1 MFRLACKALMR
12 PTAVA
17 LSRTAAVVVETPPNP
32 VTYLTDDEKMLVET
46 VRAFSLAH
54 VVPRSRKMDEEG
66 KMDPAVLKEAFAAG
80 LMGIETPAELEG
92 GGMSFFSSILA
103 IEELA
108 RHDPAVSVTVDVQNT
123 LVNNI
128 FFNFAN
134 EAQRRKYLPKLA
146 KDTVG
151 CFCLTEASSGSDA
164 FSLSTRAEKKG
175 SKWVINGTKLYITN
189 GGWAGI
195 YLVMATVDPSK
206 GYKGITCFVV
216 DSSEAPGVSVVRTEN
231 KLGIRASSTAELRF
245 EDVEVPEEN
254 VIGEVGKG
262 YKVAI
267 SILNE
272 GRIGI
277 GAQMLGIA
285 QGSLDLVMPYLFQRK
300 QFGKFIGDFQGM
312 QMQYAECATELHAAR
327 LMVYNA
333 SRKKQ
338 NRDTFIQEAAMAKY
352 FASVVAEKTA
362 SRAVEWAGGVGFM
375 KDFGLERF
383 YRDAKIGAIYEGT
396 SIIQLQTIAKMIK
409 AQYDDSSSPLG
420 TPH

>member
-1 MFRLACKALMR
+1 MFRLTCKPLMR
-12 PTAVA
+12 RTTVA
-17 LSRTAAVVVETPPNP
+17 LSAAATGMKLPNP
-32 VTYLTDDEKMLVET
+32 VTYLTDDEKMLVEA
-46 VRAFSLAH
+46 VRAFSLQH
-54 VVPRSRKMDEEG
+54 VVPKSLKMDQEG
-66 KMDPAVLKEAFAAG
+66 KMDQEIIKEAFSAG
-80 LMGIETPAELEG
+80 LMGIETPAELDG
-92 GGMSFFSSILA
+92 GGMTFFSSILA

-108 RHDPAVSVTVDVQNT
+108 RHDPSVSVTVDVQNT

-134 EAQRRKYLPKLA
+134 EAQCKKYLPKLA
-146 KDTVG
+146 TSTVG
-151 CFCLTEASSGSDA
+151 CFCLTESGSGSDA
-164 FSLSTRAEKKG
+164 FALKTKAEKRG
-175 SKWVINGTKLYITN
+175 SKYVINGSKLYITN

-195 YLVMATVDPSK
+195 YLVMATVDSSK

-216 DSSEAPGVSVVRTEN
+216 DSSETTGVSVVRTED

-245 EDVEVPEEN
+245 ENVEVPEEN

-262 YKVAI
+262 YKIAI
-267 SILNE
+267 NILNE

-285 QGSLDLVMPYLFQRK
+285 QGSLDIVMPYLFQRK
-300 QFGKFIGDFQGM
+300 QFGQAIGDFQGM
-312 QMQYAECATELHAAR
+312 QMQYAECALELHAAR

-333 SRKKQ
+333 ARKKQ
-338 NRDTFIQEAAMAKY
+338 NNEVFIQDAAMAKY
-352 FASVVAEKTA
+352 FASTVAEKTA
-362 SRAVEWAGGVGFM
+362 SRAVEWAGGIGFM

-409 AQYDDSSSPLG
+409 AQYDKS
-420 TPH
+420 

>member
-1 MFRLACKALMR
+1 MFRLACKPLMR
-12 PTAVA
+12 RTAVA
-17 LSRTAAVVVETPPNP
+17 LSAAMEKPPNP
-32 VTYLTDDEKMLVET
+32 VTYLTDDEKMLVDT
-46 VRAFSLAH
+46 VRSFSLQH
-54 VVPRSRKMDEEG
+54 VAPKSLKMDQEG
-66 KMDPAVLKEAFAAG
+66 KMDPELLKECFTAG
-80 LMGIETPAELEG
+80 LMGIETPADLEG

-108 RHDPAVSVTVDVQNT
+108 RHDPALSVTVDVQNT

-134 EAQRRKYLPKLA
+134 DAQKKKYLPKLA
-146 KDTVG
+146 TSTVG
-151 CFCLTEASSGSDA
+151 CFCLTEAGSGSDA
-164 FSLSTRAEKKG
+164 FALKTRAEKKG
-175 SKWVINGTKLYITN
+175 SKWVINGSKLYITN
-189 GGWAGI
+189 GAWAGI
-195 YLVMATVDPSK
+195 YLVMATVNSSK

-216 DSSEAPGVSVVRTEN
+216 DSSESSGVSVVRTED

-245 EDVEVPEEN
+245 DNVEVSEEN

-262 YKVAI
+262 YKIAI
-267 SILNE
+267 NILNE

-285 QGSLDLVMPYLFQRK
+285 QGSLDIVMPYLFQRK
-300 QFGKFIGDFQGM
+300 QFGQAIGDFQGM
-312 QMQYAECATELHAAR
+312 QMQYAECALQLHAAR

-333 SRKKQ
+333 ARKKQ
-338 NRDTFIQEAAMAKY
+338 NGEVFIQDAAMAKY

-362 SRAVEWAGGVGFM
+362 SRAVEWAGGIGFM

-396 SIIQLQTIAKMIK
+396 SIIQLQTIAKMMK
-409 AQYDDSSSPLG
+409 TQYEK
-420 TPH
+420 

>member
-1 MFRLACKALMR
+1 MFRLACNPLMR
-12 PTAVA
+12 
-17 LSRTAAVVVETPPNP
+17 RTAAALSAAAASGGEHPPNP
-32 VTYLTDDEKMLVET
+32 VTFITDDEKMLVDT
-46 VRAFSLAH
+46 VRSFSLQH
-54 VVPRSRKMDEEG
+54 VAPKSLKMDQEG
-66 KMDPAVLKEAFAAG
+66 KMDPGLLKEAFAAG

-92 GGMSFFSSILA
+92 GGMTFFSSILA

-134 EAQRRKYLPKLA
+134 DAQRKKYLPKLA
-146 KDTVG
+146 TDTVG
-151 CFCLTEASSGSDA
+151 CFCLTEAGSGSDA
-164 FSLSTRAEKKG
+164 FALKTRAEKKG
-175 SKWVINGTKLYITN
+175 SKWVINGSKLYITN

-195 YLVMATVDPSK
+195 YLVMATVDTAK

-216 DSSEAPGVSVVRTEN
+216 DSSESSGVSVVRSED

-245 EDVEVPEEN
+245 DNVEVPEEN

-262 YKVAI
+262 YKIAI
-267 SILNE
+267 NILNE

-285 QGSLDLVMPYLFQRK
+285 QGSLDIVMPYLFQRK
-300 QFGKFIGDFQGM
+300 QFGQAIGDFQGM
-312 QMQYAECATELHAAR
+312 QMQYAECALELHAAR

-333 SRKKQ
+333 ARKKQ
-338 NRDTFIQEAAMAKY
+338 NNEVFIQDAAMAKY

-362 SRAVEWAGGVGFM
+362 SRAVEWAGGIGFM

-396 SIIQLQTIAKMIK
+396 SIIQLQTIAKMMK
-409 AQYDDSSSPLG
+409 AQFSKS
-420 TPH
+420 

>member
-1 MFRLACKALMR
+1 MFRFTCKPLMR
-12 PTAVA
+12 RTAVA
-17 LSRTAAVVVETPPNP
+17 LSAAATGVKLPNP
-32 VTYLTDDEKMLVET
+32 VTYLTDDEKMLVEA
-46 VRAFSLAH
+46 VRAFSLQH
-54 VVPRSRKMDEEG
+54 VVPKSLKMDQEG
-66 KMDPAVLKEAFAAG
+66 KMDQEIIKEAFSAG
-80 LMGIETPAELEG
+80 LMGIETPAELDG
-92 GGMSFFSSILA
+92 GGMTFFSSILA

-108 RHDPAVSVTVDVQNT
+108 RHDPSVSVTVDVQNT

-134 EAQRRKYLPKLA
+134 DAQRKKYLPKLA
-146 KDTVG
+146 TNTVG
-151 CFCLTEASSGSDA
+151 CFCLTESGSGSDA
-164 FSLSTRAEKKG
+164 FALKTKAEKRG
-175 SKWVINGTKLYITN
+175 SKYVINGSKLYITN

-195 YLVMATVDPSK
+195 YLVMATVDSSK

-216 DSSEAPGVSVVRTEN
+216 DSSETPGVSVVRTED

-245 EDVEVPEEN
+245 ENVEVPEEN

-262 YKVAI
+262 YKIAI
-267 SILNE
+267 NILNE

-285 QGSLDLVMPYLFQRK
+285 QGSLDIVMPYLFQRK
-300 QFGKFIGDFQGM
+300 QFGRAIGDFQGM
-312 QMQYAECATELHAAR
+312 QMQYAECALELHAAR

-333 SRKKQ
+333 ARKKQ
-338 NRDTFIQEAAMAKY
+338 NNEVFIQDAAMAKY
-352 FASVVAEKTA
+352 FASTVAEKTA
-362 SRAVEWAGGVGFM
+362 SRAVEWAGGIGFM

-409 AQYDDSSSPLG
+409 AQYDKS
-420 TPH
+420 

>member
-1 MFRLACKALMR
+1 MFRLGCKSLMR
-12 PTAVA
+12 RTAVA
-17 LSRTAAVVVETPPNP
+17 LSSAAAAGEAPPNP

-46 VRAFSLAH
+46 VRAFSLTH
-54 VVPRSRKMDEEG
+54 VVPRSRQMDEEG
-66 KMDPAVLKEAFAAG
+66 KMDPVVLKEAFAAG
-80 LMGIETPAELEG
+80 LMGIETPADLEG

-134 EAQRRKYLPKLA
+134 DAQRRKYLPKLA

-151 CFCLTEASSGSDA
+151 CFCLTEAGSGSDA
-164 FSLSTRAEKKG
+164 FALNTKAEKKG
-175 SKWVINGTKLYITN
+175 SKWVINGSKLYITN

-195 YLVMATVDPSK
+195 FLVMATVDPSK

-216 DSSEAPGVSVVRTEN
+216 DSSETPGVSVVRTEN
-231 KLGIRASSTAELRF
+231 KLGIRASSTAELRL
-245 EDVEVPEEN
+245 ENVEVPEEN

-262 YKVAI
+262 YKIAI
-267 SILNE
+267 NILNE

-285 QGSLDLVMPYLFQRK
+285 QGSLDIVMPYLFQRK

-312 QMQYAECATELHAAR
+312 QMQYAECAMELHAAR

-338 NRDTFIQEAAMAKY
+338 NNEMFIQDAAMAKY

-409 AQYDDSSSPLG
+409 AQYDKSSSPSG
-420 TPH
+420 ASH